1 MRVLLLIATSTLS
14 VALTASAAGEA
25 TDPYAGVRKEFQEAY
40 AQVGKSTDSSAASDS
55 EKLKHYPLYPYLQA
69 ERLRKALGPDSPV
82 PEDVDQRAAA
92 FVAEYDPQPVARRVR
107 RVWLESLARRTQW
120 QAYLEAYR
128 GANPDDAL
136 RCQSFVAR
144 IALNKTDGLVRDI
157 STQWLTPRSLPEC
170 KVPFD
175 WMKEQGVLTTDLIE
189 QRARLALKGGD
200 APFARQIIA
209 MLPPERA
216 VALTQWASL
225 LEKPQQNIDALIAS
239 PDKPVDG
246 EALLAGWSRLARVDV
261 TAARDRYAQ
270 FVRARGLTGQNAS
283 PYVRTLALRL
293 AFNRD
298 PAALEYFPQIA
309 AADRDVQTL
318 EWWARAALWSGD
330 WKLAAETIASM
341 PGERRETARWRY
353 WAARAAEHAR
363 ETERAQR
370 LYESVLGNDN
380 YYSAMAAGQLKRS
393 LAPNVQA
400 LPAAPEVEAALD
412 RIPALVRAREL
423 FLTSLKQEAALEW
436 QYGYQSLSE
445 QQRKQSIRVLAGW
458 GWYDQAVATATAER
472 VFNDY
477 DLLYPRPF
485 DAEVTRAAET
495 ARLPPEL
502 VYGVIRQESL
512 YRADAVSSAGAR
524 GLMQLQID
532 TARRTA
538 RALKLPKPAV
548 EDLFVPAINT
558 SLGAGYLRTLLDRF
572 DGQLPVALA
581 GYNAGPNAAARWLPD
596 ESIDAD
602 VWIENIPYDETREY
616 VQRILWHRL
625 MFSWLGDESRSEH
638 AGFSLA
644 PITAL
649 RATSSS
655 DLRVAGSE

>member
-1 MRVLLLIATSTLS
+1 MRAPLLIATATLA
-14 VALTASAAGEA
+14 VAFAVSAAGEA

-40 AQVGKSTDSSAASDS
+40 AQVGKSDAVAEDSKALRS
-55 EKLKHYPLYPYLQA
+55 YPLYPYLQA
-69 ERLRKALGPDSPV
+69 ERLRQALGPDAAVS
-82 PEDVDQRAAA
+82 EDVDKRAAA
-92 FVAEYDPQPVARRVR
+92 FVAAHDPQPVARRVR

-120 QAYLEAYR
+120 AGFLEAYR

-157 STQWLTPRSLPEC
+157 SAQWLTPRSLQEC
-170 KVPFD
+170 KIPFD
-175 WMKEQGVLTTDLIE
+175 WMKEQGVLTTELIE

-200 APFARQIIA
+200 APFARQMIEL
-209 MLPPERA
+209 LPAERA
-216 VALTQWASL
+216 APLTQWVAL
-225 LEKPQQNIDALIAS
+225 LEKPQPNIDALIAS
-239 PDKPVDG
+239 PRTAVDG
-246 EALLAGWSRLARVDV
+246 ATLLAGWSRLARVDP

-270 FVRARGLTGQNAS
+270 FVQARDLSGSSAS
-283 PYVRTLALRL
+283 PYARTLALRL

-298 PAALEYFPQIA
+298 STALEYFPLIVA
-309 AADRDVQTL
+309 SDRDLQTL
-318 EWWARAALWSGD
+318 EWWARAAIWSGD
-330 WKLAAETIASM
+330 WKLAAETIANM
-341 PGERRETARWRY
+341 PEARRDAARWRY
-353 WAARAAEHAR
+353 WAARAAEHAKDS
-363 ETERAQR
+363 ERAQH
-370 LYESVLGNDN
+370 LYESLLSDDN
-380 YYSAMAAGQLKRS
+380 FYSAMAAGRLKRS
-393 LAPNVQA
+393 LAPTVQA
-400 LPAAPEVEAALD
+400 LPEAPEVEASLD
-412 RIPALVRAREL
+412 RAPAFVRAREL
-423 FLTSLKQEAALEW
+423 FLSGMRQEASAEW
-436 QYGYQSLSE
+436 QFGYQSLSE
-445 QQRKQSIRVLAGW
+445 QQRRQSIRLAASW

-485 DAEVTRAAET
+485 DAEVLKAAET

-512 YRADAVSSAGAR
+512 YRTDAVSSAGAR

-538 RALKLPKPAV
+538 RTLKLPKPDL

-581 GYNAGPNAAARWLPD
+581 GYNAGPNAAARWLP
-596 ESIDAD
+596 EQSIDAD

-625 MFSWLGDESRSEH
+625 MFTWLADDARGEH
-638 AGFSLA
+638 SGFSLA

-649 RATSSS
+649 HADEKPGVR
-655 DLRVAGSE
+655 LAGSE

>member
-14 VALTASAAGEA
+14 VALTASAAGQS
-25 TDPYAGVRKEFQEAY
+25 TDPYAGVRKEFQEAF
-40 AQVGKSTDSSAASDS
+40 AQVAKPSDSAAGDS
-55 EKLKHYPLYPYLQA
+55 EKLKHYPLYSYLEA
-69 ERLRKALGPDSPV
+69 ERLRKALGPDSV
-82 PEDVDQRAAA
+82 VSDDVDKRAAA
-92 FVAEYDPQPVARRVR
+92 FVSEYDPQPVARRVR

-120 QAYLEAYR
+120 AAYLEAYR
-128 GANPDDAL
+128 AASPDDAL

-144 IALNKTDGLVRDI
+144 IALNRTDGLVRDI
-157 STQWLTPRSLPEC
+157 SAQWLTPRSVQEC

-200 APFARQIIA
+200 AAFARQMIQ
-209 MLPPERA
+209 MLPAEQA
-216 VALTQWASL
+216 VSLAQWASL
-225 LEKPQQNIDALIAS
+225 LEKPQQNIDALITS
-239 PDKPVDG
+239 PDKPVDSA
-246 EALLAGWSRLARVDV
+246 ALLAGWTRFARVDA

-270 FVRARGLTGQNAS
+270 FVRARDLSGQNAS
-283 PYVRTLALRL
+283 PYARTLALRL

-298 PAALEYFPQIA
+298 SSALEYFPQVA

-330 WKLAAETIASM
+330 WKLAAETIAKM
-341 PGERRETARWRY
+341 PDERRETARWRY
-353 WAARAAEHAR
+353 WAARVAEHAND
-363 ETERAQR
+363 TERARR
-370 LYESVLGNDN
+370 LYESVLSNDN
-380 YYSAMAAGQLKRS
+380 FYSAMAAGHLKRS
-393 LAPNVQA
+393 LSPNVQA
-400 LPAAPEVEAALD
+400 LPAAPEMEAALD
-412 RIPALVRAREL
+412 RVPALVRAREL
-423 FLTSLKQEAALEW
+423 FLSGMRQEAALEW

-485 DAEVTRAAET
+485 DAEVMKAAET
-495 ARLPPEL
+495 AKLPPEL

-538 RALKLPKPAV
+538 RTLKLPKPAV

-625 MFSWLGDESRSEH
+625 MFSWLGDESRGEH

-649 RATSSS
+649 HGTPKS